1 MGDLC
6 GLKKF
11 SGVGGRSVEFQLT
24 NHFASVSWSAKK
36 TAFLCLPS
44 DLYLIFTTA
53 RIGRSTVK
61 FIELFN
67 LTLYFILLTQL
78 ILPSY
83 YKGSR
88 FGLIWTHKA
97 FTSWRQM
104 LRKPLPCAIHYLT
117 HPNPCDR
124 TADGHIRSSTRN
136 RCRESKGGTC
146 GFWKTMHGVLRLLH
160 CSKSTREILN
170 TVQDIFSNLAHSI
183 MQ

>member
-11 SGVGGRSVEFQLT
+11 SGGGGRSVEFQLT
-24 NHFASVSWSAKK
+24 NHFASVSLSAKK

-53 RIGRSTVK
+53 KIGRNTVK
-61 FIELFN
+61 FITLFKFDPF
-67 LTLYFILLTQL
+67 FILLTQL

-88 FGLIWTHKA
+88 FGLTWTHKA

-124 TADGHIRSSTRN
+124 TADGDIRSSSRN
-136 RCRESKGGTC
+136 RSQRKRGTC
-146 GFWKTMHGVLRLLH
+146 GF
-160 CSKSTREILN
+160 
-170 TVQDIFSNLAHSI
+170 
-183 MQ
+183 